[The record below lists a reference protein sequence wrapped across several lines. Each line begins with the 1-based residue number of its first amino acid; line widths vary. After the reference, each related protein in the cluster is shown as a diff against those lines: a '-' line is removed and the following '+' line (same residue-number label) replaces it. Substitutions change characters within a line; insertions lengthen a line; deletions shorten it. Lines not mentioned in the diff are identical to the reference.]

1 MNNKELIEKI
11 EEMDSNKDIMLE
23 DLIEETD
30 EYYSNLKNNKIEH
43 QLQPSVPIEIN
54 NENYAIF
61 YIGNKEEK
69 IDCKKN
75 KYMEIFKIYK
85 NNGYTI
91 DFMSNFV
98 VYAGRDVYKWKN
110 YSGVLYCQLEEV
122 ERIENIYNGW
132 RYKDEK

>member
-61 YIGNKEEK
+61 YIGNTEEK
-69 IDCKKN
+69 IGCKKN

-98 VYAGRDVYKWKN
+98 AYAGRDVYKWKTIQEFYIVN
-110 YSGVLYCQLEEV
+110 LKKLKE
-122 ERIENIYNGW
+122 
-132 RYKDEK
+132 